1 MLTRQLS
8 ITRMISKEETKA
20 NPDLELMRSKSQS
33 LHDLKRKVTEDD
45 NNPKPM
51 ADKIDDFLQTVNQ
64 QQEALNKLLEE
75 RRRHK
80 GSQLRGTRRT
90 SSLAQR
96 LSTPT
101 LQATLQTTNRK
112 AKNNPDEKRKSV
124 QSKKFQKP
132 LANAIPVIDAS
143 RITSKLKT
151 DRNYQPP
158 RRQKASVGQR
168 PHMAQRKSMEVQE
181 DYGDDFEP
189 DNDEDDDDDNDNE
202 DEEEEDLNA
211 VAKQKEAWLYDQAI
225 RGRAR
230 QKAALLRKQFHHEK
244 ESSKDSAYGFS
255 GGENSRLHTRE
266 PTPDAN
272 NHFQP
277 RLIHSRLKGPRAPT
291 SSAKKQLGS
300 HSGSKNTAIRKSLEM
315 NEYDSH
321 KVDFLNQV
329 TREILSRGLYTEKA
343 ILKAVEGQM
352 DRETAN
358 LSLKQKSD
366 MVQKLKLD
374 LGLDQSRKKK
384 QDYAR
389 TTSEE
394 SGISPPAPL
403 SRSRPRKNPQA
414 PIALQISSPEPDDS
428 LKSLLKDESD
438 EEIIE
443 ILKSTRQMA
452 KHPSQPSKVRSP
464 KHANGSSLTSA
475 CLNLTNLNVS
485 FNSSNI
491 QEAKRKL
498 EESRTQASL
507 VKSFAYDNKNETS
520 EEAEEDQD
528 SHSKSSMSN
537 SSSSVKSL
545 NEKYESDFVEEEIES
560 GSASEIQDE
569 DLP

>member
-1 MLTRQLS
+1 
-8 ITRMISKEETKA
+8 MISKEETKA
-20 NPDLELMRSKSQS
+20 NPDLELMRSRSQS

-45 NNPKPM
+45 YNPKPM
-51 ADKIDDFLQTVNQ
+51 ADKIDDFLKTVNE

-75 RRRHK
+75 RRQHK
-80 GSQLRGTRRT
+80 GSQVRGTRRT

-96 LSTPT
+96 LSTKPT
-101 LQATLQTTNRK
+101 LQAPLQKTNRK
-112 AKNNPDEKRKSV
+112 AAKNTIADEKRKLV
-124 QSKKFQKP
+124 QKP
-132 LANAIPVIDAS
+132 LANATPVIDAS

-158 RRQKASVGQR
+158 RRQRV
-168 PHMAQRKSMEVQE
+168 AQPTKSMEVQE

-189 DNDEDDDDDNDNE
+189 DNDEDDDDDN

-272 NHFQP
+272 NHLQP
-277 RLIHSRLKGPRAPT
+277 RLIHSRLKGPRAST
-291 SSAKKQLGS
+291 SSTPKKQLGS
-300 HSGSKNTAIRKSLEM
+300 LHSGSKKGTTIIRKSLEM

-384 QDYAR
+384 QAYAR

-394 SGISPPAPL
+394 SGASPPAAL
-403 SRSRPRKNPQA
+403 TRSRPRKNPQA

-452 KHPSQPSKVRSP
+452 KHPSQPSKV
-464 KHANGSSLTSA
+464 NGSSSLTSA
-475 CLNLTNLNVS
+475 SLNLTNLNVS

-498 EESRTQASL
+498 EESRTQALL

-520 EEAEEDQD
+520 EEAGEEDQD
-528 SHSKSSMSN
+528 SHSKSSSMSN
-537 SSSSVKSL
+537 SSSSSVKSL
-545 NEKYESDFVEEEIES
+545 DEKYESDFVEEEIES